1 MVTTQSQITLPI
13 DAHLDS
19 IAQAMREQS
28 NVIIVAE
35 PGAGKTTRV
44 PVALMKATSKT
55 NPEGRWIVLQPRRW
69 AAKLT
74 ATRIADENRWKIG
87 EEVGYQVRFETKV
100 SKNSRLVV
108 MTEGVLLRKLAQ
120 DPELN
125 GIAGVILDEFHE
137 RSLDLDLALSILKE
151 VQESFRPD
159 LKIIVMSA
167 TLDPAPIEKFLG
179 PGKTFLITGRV
190 FPVHKRYLGAATV
203 LSAVKTALREIADKD
218 HFDEGDFLVFLPGA
232 YEIDKNAREIYEFLR
247 EERLD
252 REILVLPL
260 YSSLPDAEQKKVFTD
275 QFSANGK
282 RLRKIIL
289 STNIAETSLTL
300 PNVKVVID
308 SGWAKVMRTDPQAG
322 QDRLETLRISRAS
335 SEQRAG
341 RAGRVSE
348 GICYRL
354 WTEGE
359 QSQLRHFETPEI
371 HRVNLSH
378 ALLFLSEFGVKD
390 FEKFSWF
397 DAPKSSLLRYSIQ
410 ELLQLDFIREGV
422 ITESGKK
429 ALALP
434 LSPRLAKLV
443 IEAEKA
449 KVKPF
454 AARLAAFLENRS
466 DRSSDG
472 AIQSEEQLVS
482 ALGRLNGA
490 ALQSAKQI
498 QNANDHS
505 LPEVYF
511 SDWDLYELVL
521 LRSMRTQVFIQERL
535 VGRRKV
541 QARDGS
547 KALPRAGLILSSQER
562 TQQGVPVILIQSF
575 VPLSPAAIEK
585 EAKKK
590 KRVFWDEELKR
601 VRCLEG
607 LFFEDL
613 ELGTVTE
620 VAVLA
625 EDAERIL
632 TDLILKNPLAI
643 FSQNEE
649 FQAWYQRVE
658 FYRRHRAENDLELN
672 WDWEEV
678 IQAAVSGK
686 TRLEQVVTFS
696 VPEYLEGV
704 LDRGLISKWNHEV
717 PEKIEMPT
725 GSKIKIDYSGDQPKL
740 AVRLQEIF
748 GWLET
753 PRIMGNRLPIV
764 TELLSPGFK
773 PIQVT
778 QDLKSFWKS
787 AYFEVKKELKARYPK
802 HSWPEDPLTA
812 KPEAK
817 GRRRF

>member
-1 MVTTQSQITLPI
+1 MRTTQSQIPLPI

-19 IAQAMREQS
+19 IAQAMRSEA

-44 PVALMKATSKT
+44 PVALMKANLDSSSG
-55 NPEGRWIVLQPRRW
+55 GRWIVLQPRRW

-74 ATRIADENRWKIG
+74 ATRMADENGWKIG

-100 SKNSRLVV
+100 SKSSRLVV
-108 MTEGVLLRKLAQ
+108 MTEGVLLRKLSQ
-120 DPELN
+120 DPELS
-125 GIAGVILDEFHE
+125 GITGVILDEFHE

-159 LKIIVMSA
+159 LKIVVMSA
-167 TLDPAPIEKFLG
+167 TLDPTPIEKFLG
-179 PGKTFLITGRV
+179 RVKTFLIPGRV
-190 FPVHKRYLGAATV
+190 FPVHKRYLGNGSV
-203 LSAVKTALREIADKD
+203 LSAVKTALREISEKEN
-218 HFDEGDFLVFLPGA
+218 FDDGDFLIFLSGA

-247 EERLD
+247 AERLD
-252 REILVLPL
+252 KEILVLPL
-260 YSSLPDAEQKKVFTD
+260 YSSLPDAEQKKVFSD
-275 QFSANGK
+275 QFSPNGR

-300 PNVKVVID
+300 PHVKVVID
-308 SGWAKVMRTDPQAG
+308 SGWAKVMRTDAQAG

-390 FEKFSWF
+390 FEQFAWF
-397 DAPKSSLLRYSIQ
+397 DPPKSSLLRYSIQ
-410 ELLQLDFIREGV
+410 ELRQLDFIRDGA
-422 ITESGKK
+422 ITEAGKK
-429 ALALP
+429 ALTLP

-449 KVKPF
+449 GVKAF

-466 DRSSDG
+466 AG
-472 AIQSEEQLVS
+472 AIQSEEQLLR
-482 ALGRLNGA
+482 ALSQLSGA

-498 QNANDHS
+498 QNESSVPELHLDHW
-505 LPEVYF
+505 P
-511 SDWDLYELVL
+511 DYERVL
-521 LRSMRTQVFIQERL
+521 LRALRAQVFIQERL

-541 QARDGS
+541 QLRDGS
-547 KALPRAGLILSSQER
+547 KALPPAGFILNSQER
-562 TQQGVPVILIQSF
+562 TVQGVPVILIQSF
-575 VPLSPAAIEK
+575 VPLELTAIEK

-590 KRVFWDEELKR
+590 KRVFWDEGLKR

-620 VAVLA
+620 VAVPPEEAEKILA
-625 EDAERIL
+625 EF
-632 TDLILKNPLAI
+632 ILKNPAAI
-643 FSQNEE
+643 FLANEE
-649 FQAWYQRVE
+649 FANWMQRIE
-658 FYRRHRAENDLELN
+658 FYRRHRATGDADIEWN
-672 WDWEEV
+672 WEEA
-678 IQAAVSGK
+678 IAAAVSGK
-686 TRLEQVVTFS
+686 TRLEQVIQFS
-696 VPEYLEGV
+696 IPAYVEGI
-704 LDRGLISKWNHEV
+704 LDRATVARLNEWV

-725 GSKIKIDYSGDQPKL
+725 GSKIKIDYTGDQPKL

-753 PRIMGNRLPIV
+753 PRIMNNRLPIV

-778 QDLKSFWKS
+778 QDLKSFWKNT
-787 AYFEVKKELKARYPK
+787 YFEVKKELKARYPK